1 MDKLTSSSMALRTTV
16 ILAALVVIL
25 AGIKAA
31 SPIVVPFVLSAFLA
45 VICNPAI
52 VLMTRCR
59 LPKWLAVMLLMAFI
73 VLMGL
78 WLTSLVG
85 RSVNEF
91 STQIPVYR
99 QQLIEQF
106 SWIIER
112 LQGFNIQISQQKV
125 LDYFDPG
132 MALSMTT
139 NMLSGVG
146 NVMANLFLIILT
158 IVFMLFEAQSLPKKV
173 HLAMDDP
180 DMRLKQI
187 DRFLQSV
194 NQYMVI
200 KTLVSLATAFI
211 VGLGLSIIGVDYAL
225 LWAVLAFLFNYI
237 PNIGSIIAAIPAV
250 LLALIQ
256 LGPAAAGGT
265 ALLYLG
271 TNMVMGNVVEP
282 KFMGKGLGLS
292 TLVVFLS
299 LIFWGWL
306 LGSVGMLLSVPLTM
320 IVKIGL
326 ESSKGGSWL
335 AILLADDA
343 ELDMGNE
350 VQSPPALTSGLNAE
364 LADESGRESLD
375 DEGTG
380 LGIDK
385 ATDSDPDSDNKA
397 TADEATEAKSQP

>member
-1 MDKLTSSSMALRTTV
+1 MKGIQESPMAVRSFVVMACVV
-16 ILAALVVIL
+16 IIL
-25 AGIKAA
+25 AGIKTA

-52 VLMTRCR
+52 VWLSKYRV
-59 LPKWLAVMLLMAFI
+59 PKWLSIILLMAFI

-78 WLTSLVG
+78 WLASLVG
-85 RSVNEF
+85 SSVNEF
-91 STQIPVYR
+91 SKQMPVYR

-106 SWIIER
+106 AWVIEK
-112 LQGFNIQISQQKV
+112 LQSLNIQISKQKV

-158 IVFMLFEAQSLPKKV
+158 IVFMLFEAQSLPKKF
-173 HLAMDDP
+173 HLALDDP

-187 DRFLQSV
+187 DKFLHSV

-200 KTLVSLATAFI
+200 KTLVSLATAGVI
-211 VGLGLSIIGVDYAL
+211 GIGLSIIGVDYAL
-225 LWAVLAFLFNYI
+225 LWAVIAFLFNYI

-250 LLALIQ
+250 LLAFIQ
-256 LGPAAAGGT
+256 MGPGAAGITG
-265 ALLYLG
+265 LLYLG

-282 KFMGKGLGLS
+282 RFMGRGLGLS

-326 ESSKGGSWL
+326 ESSQSGGWL
-335 AILLADDA
+335 SILLSDDVEDIVNQTENIEQVVASSADDT
-343 ELDMGNE
+343 
-350 VQSPPALTSGLNAE
+350 VQQT
-364 LADESGRESLD
+364 DESPVNTD
-375 DEGTG
+375 DEQS
-380 LGIDK
+380 K
-385 ATDSDPDSDNKA
+385 PS
-397 TADEATEAKSQP
+397 

>member
-1 MDKLTSSSMALRTTV
+1 MKGIQQSPMAVRSFVVMACVV
-16 ILAALVVIL
+16 IIL
-25 AGIKAA
+25 AGIKTA

-52 VLMTRCR
+52 TFMSRFHF
-59 LPKWLAVMLLMAFI
+59 PKWLSIMLLMAFI

-78 WLTSLVG
+78 WLASLVG
-85 RSVNEF
+85 SSINEF
-91 STQIPVYR
+91 SKQMPVYR

-106 SWIIER
+106 AWIIEK
-112 LQGFNIQISQQKV
+112 LQSFNIQISKQKV

-158 IVFMLFEAQSLPKKV
+158 IVFMLFEAQTLPKKF
-173 HLAMDDP
+173 HLALDDP

-187 DRFLQSV
+187 DKFLQSV

-200 KTLVSLATAFI
+200 KTLVSLATAAVI
-211 VGLGLSIIGVDYAL
+211 GIGLSIIGVDYAL
-225 LWAVLAFLFNYI
+225 LWAVIAFLFNYI

-250 LLALIQ
+250 LLAFIQ
-256 LGPAAAGGT
+256 MGPGAAGITG
-265 ALLYLG
+265 LLYVG

-282 KFMGKGLGLS
+282 RFMGRGLGLS

-326 ESSKGGSWL
+326 ESSESGGWL
-335 AILLADDA
+335 SILLSDDVEDIVNQPENIEQVAATSADDIA
-343 ELDMGNE
+343 QPTDDSQ
-350 VQSPPALTSGLNAE
+350 VVT
-364 LADESGRESLD
+364 D
-375 DEGTG
+375 DEQS
-380 LGIDK
+380 K
-385 ATDSDPDSDNKA
+385 PS
-397 TADEATEAKSQP
+397 

>member
-1 MDKLTSSSMALRTTV
+1 MKGIQQSTMTVRSFVVMACVV
-16 ILAALVVIL
+16 IIL
-25 AGIKAA
+25 AGIKTA

-52 VLMTRCR
+52 VLMSKYRI
-59 LPKWLAVMLLMAFI
+59 PKWLSIILLMTFI

-78 WLTSLVG
+78 WLASLVG
-85 RSVNEF
+85 SSINEF
-91 STQIPVYR
+91 SKQMPVYR

-106 SWIIER
+106 AWIIEK
-112 LQGFNIQISQQKV
+112 LQSFNIQISKKKV

-158 IVFMLFEAQSLPKKV
+158 IVFMLFEAQSMPKKF
-173 HLAMDDP
+173 HLALDDP

-187 DRFLQSV
+187 DKFLHSV

-200 KTLVSLATAFI
+200 KTLVSLATAGVI
-211 VGLGLSIIGVDYAL
+211 GVGLSIIGVDYAL
-225 LWAVLAFLFNYI
+225 LWAVIAFLFNYI

-250 LLALIQ
+250 LLAFIQ
-256 LGPAAAGGT
+256 IGPGAAGITG
-265 ALLYLG
+265 LLYVG

-282 KFMGKGLGLS
+282 RFMGRGLGLS

-320 IVKIGL
+320 IVKIAL
-326 ESSKGGSWL
+326 ESSESGGWL
-335 AILLADDA
+335 SILLSDDV
-343 ELDMGNE
+343 EDTVN
-350 VQSPPALTSGLNAE
+350 QP
-364 LADESGRESLD
+364 ESIEQVAANS
-375 DEGTG
+375 
-380 LGIDK
+380 
-385 ATDSDPDSDNKA
+385 
-397 TADEATEAKSQP
+397 ADEATQHTDESLVNTDEEQSKPS

>member
-1 MDKLTSSSMALRTTV
+1 MKGIQQSTVTVRSFVVMACVV
-16 ILAALVVIL
+16 IIL
-25 AGIKAA
+25 AGIKTA

-52 VLMTRCR
+52 VLMSRYR
-59 LPKWLAVMLLMAFI
+59 IPKWLSIILLMTFI

-78 WLTSLVG
+78 WLASLVG
-85 RSVNEF
+85 SSINEF
-91 STQIPVYR
+91 SKQMPVYR

-106 SWIIER
+106 AWIIEK
-112 LQGFNIQISQQKV
+112 LQSFNIQISKQKV

-158 IVFMLFEAQSLPKKV
+158 IVFMLFEAQSMPKKF
-173 HLAMDDP
+173 HLALDDP

-187 DRFLQSV
+187 DKFLHSV

-200 KTLVSLATAFI
+200 KTLVSLATAGVI
-211 VGLGLSIIGVDYAL
+211 GIGLSIIGVDYAL
-225 LWAVLAFLFNYI
+225 LWAVIAFLFNYI

-250 LLALIQ
+250 LLAFIQ
-256 LGPAAAGGT
+256 MGPGAAGITG
-265 ALLYLG
+265 LLYVG

-282 KFMGKGLGLS
+282 RFMGRGLGLS

-326 ESSKGGSWL
+326 ESSESGGWL
-335 AILLADDA
+335 SILLSDDVEDIVNQTENIEQVVA
-343 ELDMGNE
+343 SSTD
-350 VQSPPALTSGLNAE
+350 VTAQQT
-364 LADESGRESLD
+364 DESPVNTD
-375 DEGTG
+375 DEQS
-380 LGIDK
+380 K
-385 ATDSDPDSDNKA
+385 PS
-397 TADEATEAKSQP
+397 

>member
-1 MDKLTSSSMALRTTV
+1 MKGIQESPMAVRSFVVMACVV
-16 ILAALVVIL
+16 IIL
-25 AGIKAA
+25 AGIKTA

-52 VLMTRCR
+52 VWLSKYRV
-59 LPKWLAVMLLMAFI
+59 PKWLSIILLMAFI

-78 WLTSLVG
+78 WLASLVG
-85 RSVNEF
+85 SSVNEF
-91 STQIPVYR
+91 SKQMPVYR

-106 SWIIER
+106 AWVIEK
-112 LQGFNIQISQQKV
+112 LQSLNIQISKQKV

-158 IVFMLFEAQSLPKKV
+158 IVFMLFEAQSLPKKF
-173 HLAMDDP
+173 HLALDDP

-187 DRFLQSV
+187 DKFLHSV

-200 KTLVSLATAFI
+200 KTLVSLATAGVI
-211 VGLGLSIIGVDYAL
+211 GIGLSIIGVDYAL
-225 LWAVLAFLFNYI
+225 LWAVIAFLFNYI

-250 LLALIQ
+250 LLAFIQ
-256 LGPAAAGGT
+256 MGPGAAGITG
-265 ALLYLG
+265 LLYLG

-282 KFMGKGLGLS
+282 RFMGRGLGLS

-326 ESSKGGSWL
+326 ESSQSGGWL
-335 AILLADDA
+335 SILLSDDVEDIVNQTENIEQVVA
-343 ELDMGNE
+343 SSVDDT
-350 VQSPPALTSGLNAE
+350 VQQT
-364 LADESGRESLD
+364 DESPVNTD
-375 DEGTG
+375 DEQS
-380 LGIDK
+380 K
-385 ATDSDPDSDNKA
+385 PS
-397 TADEATEAKSQP
+397 